1 MKKQQLRDNL
11 SSLCKRREIL
21 VKIVKRKEVKK
32 IQKRLINQIFQE
44 IASVSTTQRDLIVL
58 LCKLESEDIAL
69 HMMSSKAQAALEKF
83 QT

>member
-1 MKKQQLRDNL
+1 MKKQRFRNDL
-11 SSLCKRREIL
+11 SSLHKRRKIL
-21 VKIVKRKEVKK
+21 MKIVKRKKMKE

-44 IASVSTTQRDLIVL
+44 IANMMMMQRDLIVS

-69 HMMSSKAQAALEKF
+69 HMMSSKAQAALEKS